1 LIKKNSNE
9 LVTECPCV
17 EITGLWGR
25 KQNITTEFGI
35 KTSEQGGSEREPK
48 YKESN
53 SVANPPPP
61 PPPPKKKKTKQQT
74 KKKKKKTHVHP
85 PPPPTLS
92 KQKQRQTPQPKKK
105 KIPCVDVIT
114 VHKCKRH
121 TVFATLAPKSILY
134 NFNNHIN
141 ENKESGKT
149 FETLRTQCQSSSNRG
164 I

>member
-35 KTSEQGGSEREPK
+35 KTSEQGGSERTKIQRK
-48 YKESN
+48 YLSCTPPPN
-53 SVANPPPP
+53 SLSTKTKTNPP
-61 PPPPKKKKTKQQT
+61 T
-74 KKKKKKTHVHP
+74 KK
-85 PPPPTLS
+85 
-92 KQKQRQTPQPKKK
+92 R

-149 FETLRTQCQSSSNRG
+149 FETLHTQCQSSSNRG